1 MLKDVQ
7 LSYNQLHG
15 WQSLMPECGPGE
27 RFSGYAFAFDA
38 QIEPHGSCFLSL
50 PIDHNFWVHVI
61 PKINRPLSYT
71 AVIG

>member
-1 MLKDVQ
+1 
-7 LSYNQLHG
+7 
-15 WQSLMPECGPGE
+15 MPECGPGE